1 MISQDSAMKIESG
14 QQNYSAAL
22 DPSQKKAST
31 ARPKDGASQPAKADS
46 NPFSVELSTAVE
58 KMNTSVQEDDE
69 TRRQKVDAIRQ
80 QLASG
85 TYNISGKDVADKILN
100 ALKG

>member
-1 MISQDSAMKIESG
+1 MKIESG

-22 DPSQKKAST
+22 DASQKKAAAT
-31 ARPKDGASQPAKADS
+31 RPKDGALQPAKADS
-46 NPFSVELSTAVE
+46 NAFSVELSTAVE

>member
-1 MISQDSAMKIESG
+1 MKIESG
-14 QQNYSAAL
+14 QQTYNAAL
-22 DPSQKKAST
+22 DATQKKVA
-31 ARPKDGASQPAKADS
+31 ARPNDGSSQPAKADS
-46 NPFSVELSTAVE
+46 NAFSVQLSTAVE
-58 KMNTSVQEDDE
+58 QMKAPVQDDDE
-69 TRRQKVDAIRQ
+69 IRRQKVDAIRQ

>member
-1 MISQDSAMKIESG
+1 MKIDSS

-22 DPSQKKAST
+22 DASQKKAD
-31 ARPKDGASQPAKADS
+31 AYRPKGGASQAANADN
-46 NPFSVELSTAVE
+46 NPINVQLSTVVE
-58 KMNTSVQEDDE
+58 RMNRPGPQEDE
-69 TRRQKVDAIRQ
+69 IRRQKVEAIRQ

-100 ALKG
+100 LLK